1 MTSSTDRGPAGG
13 APAPT
18 TRPGAI
24 RVAHIWGVPV
34 YLTVSWLL
42 FAVVVLFG
50 YGSYLGGDRPQYV
63 KYLLGA
69 GVMVCLL
76 VSVLLHEL
84 GHALVARGYGVGV
97 RGITLELL
105 GGYTEMDRD
114 APTPRSEAAIALAG
128 PGVSF
133 LLAGVAALAIP
144 ITDRGTLLGDFAL
157 QLTLTNLIVA
167 VFNGLPGLPLDGGR
181 ALRAAVWAVTGN
193 TRRADL
199 VAAWAGRVLAVATF
213 GASMAL
219 YVQGRYLTFLGV
231 VFMTMVAVT
240 MWTGASAVLRVAE
253 VRRRLPSLHAGRMA
267 RPLHLVPGGTPLAE
281 ALRQRD
287 ASGQERPVLGIA
299 DAAGQL
305 VALVNQDAVAA
316 VPVPQRPWVSVD
328 QVARATNAGQRVPAE
343 ASGTTLLD
351 AAQANPG
358 RDLLVTVGE
367 DVVGVLPVADLIA
380 ALQPRR
386 SG

>member
-18 TRPGAI
+18 ARPGAI
-24 RVAHIWGVPV
+24 KVAHLWGVPI
-34 YLTVSWLL
+34 YLTVSWVL
-42 FAVVVLFG
+42 FALVVMFG
-50 YGSYLGGDRPQYV
+50 YGNYLASDRPPYV
-63 KYLLGA
+63 RYLLGA
-69 GVMVCLL
+69 GIMGCLL

-84 GHALVARGYGVGV
+84 GHAVVARGFGVGV

-105 GGYTEMDRD
+105 GGYTEMDRE

-128 PGVSF
+128 PGVSIV
-133 LLAGVAALAIP
+133 LAGIAGLTIP

-181 ALRAAVWAVTGN
+181 ALRAVVWAVSGN
-193 TRRADL
+193 ARLADL
-199 VAAWAGRVLAVATF
+199 IAAWAGRILALATF
-213 GASMAL
+213 GATIVL
-219 YVQGRYLTFLGV
+219 YVQGKFLTLLGV

-253 VRRRLPSLHAGRMA
+253 VRRRLPTLHAGRMA

-287 ASGQERPVLGIA
+287 ASGATRPVLGIS
-299 DAAGQL
+299 DAGGQV
-305 VALVNQDAVAA
+305 VALVNPDAVAA
-316 VPVPQRPWVSVD
+316 VPVPQRPWISVD
-328 QVARATNAGQRVPAE
+328 QVSRSVAPGQRVPAE
-343 ASGTTLLD
+343 ATGSTLLD

-380 ALQPRR
+380 ALEPRR